1 VIQPGQPP
9 ITGYKELAAHL
20 RKQIRDGILRPGDRL
35 PSEVALRQT
44 YDLGRHTVRAAVA
57 VLRAE
62 GLVQIVRGWGA
73 VVAEPLS
80 MEDIDLPAGATVTAR
95 MPTLEER
102 HEHDIPEG
110 VPVFIVADPHGAGD
124 LYPAD
129 RYRLRITN

>member
-9 ITGYKELAAHL
+9 ISGYKELAAHL
-20 RKQIRDGILRPGDRL
+20 RKQIRGGELNPGDRL

-73 VVAEPLS
+73 VVAEPRS
-80 MEDIDLPAGATVTAR
+80 MDDIELPSGATVTAR
-95 MPTLEER
+95 MPTIEER
-102 HEHDIPEG
+102 HEYDIPEG
-110 VPVFIVADPHGAGD
+110 VPVFIVSDEHGTGD

-129 RYRLRITN
+129 RYRLRIAD